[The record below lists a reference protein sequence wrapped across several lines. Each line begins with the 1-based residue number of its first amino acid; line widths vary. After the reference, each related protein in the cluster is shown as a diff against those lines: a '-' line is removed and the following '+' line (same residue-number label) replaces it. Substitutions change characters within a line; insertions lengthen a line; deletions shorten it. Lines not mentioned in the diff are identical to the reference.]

1 MAQTTSGDRARAPAA
16 QLLRDALS
24 ELANNSGGGGRPTAT
39 SLCKLAGVSRNT
51 LYADH
56 KDILRELYKL
66 QRRRH
71 RAPSPA
77 HQLTQ
82 RLRDE
87 NEALKMQVKRLAA
100 LIDHYF
106 SAWSESS
113 TLLQR
118 RERELADFRKGT
130 KSGPVSIQK

>member
-1 MAQTTSGDRARAPAA
+1 MALATNVDEISKPAA
-16 QLLRDALS
+16 HLLRDALCKLEHDS
-24 ELANNSGGGGRPTAT
+24 AVGFPTAT
-39 SLCKLAGVSRNT
+39 ALCKLAGVSRNT

-56 KDILRELYKL
+56 KDILHELYKL

-87 NEALKMQVKRLAA
+87 NEALQLQVKRLAA
-100 LIDHYF
+100 LVDHYF
-106 SAWSESS
+106 AAWSESS
-113 TLLQR
+113 NLLQR
-118 RERELADFRKGT
+118 RERQLADLKRKLN
-130 KSGPVSIQK
+130 SAPVAIRR